1 MNNILFEVPS
11 TGGDLGEAKSSVMN
25 TTTTTPSLK
34 GGEWLIRESNA
45 FETLTPEDFNEEQLM
60 VKDMCIQFLNT
71 EVIPV
76 VDRIDKME
84 EGLMPSLMVKAGEQ
98 GLLGTSIPEDLGGL
112 GKDFI
117 TSTLVN
123 EGLGGGYSFS
133 VAIAAHTGIGTL
145 PILYF
150 GTEEQKKKYIPK
162 LASGEWKGA
171 YGLTEPNSGSDALGA
186 KTTAVLSAD
195 GKHYLLNGQKCWIT
209 NGGFADVY
217 TVFAKIDGDKFST
230 FIVEKGMEGFTVGPE
245 EHKMG
250 IKGSSTVQLYFQD
263 CKVPVENLLGEIG
276 KGHVIAFNILNI
288 GRLKLAAAAYGGS
301 KMALSTTVQY
311 ANTREQFKTPIANFG
326 AIKYKLAEMAIRIF
340 CGESALYRTSKWI
353 DNKELELAA
362 AGKPFNEALLGAA
375 EEYAVECAILKVHG
389 SEVLDYVVD
398 EGVQVHGGNGFSDEY
413 EISRAYRD
421 SRINRIYEG
430 TNEINRLLTV
440 DMILKRAMKGKLDL
454 MGPAMAVSKEL
465 MSIPDFGSED
475 ETPFAKERKAIMN
488 MKKSILMVAGAAVQK
503 LMMKIQ
509 DEQEILMNIADMAL
523 DTFMAESTLLRVMKM
538 ADKLGEANAQLQID
552 IMRCNL
558 NDAVDRVNKAGK
570 EAINAFASGDEQRM
584 MLLGLKRFTKVEPF
598 NSKDARRRIAD
609 KLIAENRYPL

>member
-1 MNNILFEVPS
+1 MS
-11 TGGDLGEAKSSVMN
+11 TAS
-25 TTTTTPSLK
+25 TTTTTALK
-34 GGEWLIRESNA
+34 GGEWLIKESNA
-45 FETLTPEDFNEEQLM
+45 FETYTPEDFNEEQRM
-60 VKDMCIQFLNT
+60 VKDMCLQFLDT
-71 EVIPV
+71 EVHPIV
-76 VDRIDKME
+76 ERIDKME
-84 EGLMPSLMVKAGEQ
+84 PGLMPSLMVKAGEQ
-98 GLLGTSIPEDLGGL
+98 GLLGASIPEELGGL

-123 EGLGGGYSFS
+123 EGLGGGFSFS

-150 GTEEQKKKYIPK
+150 GTEAQKKKYIPK

-186 KTTAVLSAD
+186 KSNAVLSED
-195 GKHYLLNGQKCWIT
+195 GKHYILNGQKCWIT

-217 TVFAKIDGDKFST
+217 TVFAQIDGNKFSC
-230 FIVEKGMEGFTVGPE
+230 FIVERGMEGFTQGPE

-263 CKVPVENLLGEIG
+263 CKIPVENLLGEIG
-276 KGHVIAFNILNI
+276 KGHIIAFNILNI
-288 GRLKLAAAAYGGS
+288 GRLKLAAAAIGAS
-301 KMALSTTVQY
+301 KMALGTTIQY
-311 ANTREQFKTPIANFG
+311 ATTREQFKTAICNFG

-340 CGESALYRTSKWI
+340 VSESALYRTSKWV
-353 DNKELELAA
+353 DDKETELAA
-362 AGKPFNEALLGAA
+362 AGKTFAEALLGAA
-375 EEYAVECAILKVHG
+375 EEYAVECAVLKVHG

-413 EISRAYRD
+413 SISRGYRD

-465 MSIPDFGSED
+465 MSIPEFGNDD
-475 ETPFAKERKAIMN
+475 ETPFAKERKTIVN
-488 MKKSILMVAGAAVQK
+488 MKKCILMVAGAAVQK

-509 DEQEILMNIADMAL
+509 DEQEILMNIADMAIE
-523 DTFMAESTLLRVMKM
+523 TFEAESTLLRVMKM
-538 ADKLGEANAQLQID
+538 ADKQGEAASQNQID
-552 IMRCNL
+552 MMHCYL
-558 NDAVDRVNKAGK
+558 NDANDRVNKAGK
-570 EAINAFASGDEQRM
+570 EAINSFAGGDEQRM
-584 MLLGLKRFTKVEPF
+584 MLLGLKRFTKTEPF

-609 KLIAENRYPL
+609 TLIAANKYPW

>member
-1 MNNILFEVPS
+1 MS
-11 TGGDLGEAKSSVMN
+11 TSTA
-25 TTTTTPSLK
+25 TTTPLK
-34 GGEWLIRESNA
+34 GGEWLIKESNA
-45 FETLTPEDFNEEQLM
+45 FETYTPEDFNEEQLM
-60 VKDMCIQFLNT
+60 VKEMCLQFLAT
-71 EVIPV
+71 EVIPI

-98 GLLGTSIPEDLGGL
+98 GLLGTSVPEYLGGL

-123 EGLGGGYSFS
+123 EGLGGGFSFS

-150 GTEEQKKKYIPK
+150 GTEAQKQKYIPK

-186 KTTAVLSAD
+186 KTSAILSAD
-195 GKHYLLNGQKCWIT
+195 GKHYILNGQKCWIT

-230 FIVEKGMEGFTVGPE
+230 FILERGMEGFTQGPE

-263 CKVPVENLLGEIG
+263 CKVPVENLLGEVG
-276 KGHVIAFNILNI
+276 KGHIIAFNILNI
-288 GRLKLAAAAYGGS
+288 GRLKLAAAAIGAS
-301 KMALSTTVQY
+301 KWALSNTVAY
-311 ANTREQFKTPIANFG
+311 ANTREQFKTAIANFG

-340 CGESALYRTSKWI
+340 VSESALYRTSKWI
-353 DNKELELAA
+353 DDKETELAA
-362 AGKPFNEALLGAA
+362 AGKSFAEALLGAA

-389 SEVLDYVVD
+389 SEVLDYTVD
-398 EGVQVHGGNGFSDEY
+398 EGVQVHGGNGYSDEY
-413 EISRAYRD
+413 SISRGYRD

-465 MSIPDFGSED
+465 MSIPEFGND
-475 ETPFAKERKAIMN
+475 DDTPFAKERKTIVN

-503 LMMKIQ
+503 LMMTLQ
-509 DEQEILMNIADMAL
+509 DEQEILMNIADMAIE
-523 DTFMAESTLLRVMKM
+523 TFEAESTLLRIMKM
-538 ADKLGEANAQLQID
+538 ADKQGEAATQLQTD
-552 IMRCNL
+552 MMRCYL
-558 NDAVDRVNKAGK
+558 NDAVDKVNKAGK
-570 EAINAFASGDEQRM
+570 EAINAFAGGDEQRM
-584 MLLGLKRFTKVEPF
+584 MLLGLKRFTKTEPF
-598 NSKDARRRIAD
+598 NSKDARRRIAN
-609 KLIAENRYPL
+609 KLIAENKYPW